1 MPNYELDHFFPNI
14 IWMRGRDENRS
25 DTDDITDITF
35 VLIFLS
41 RFRFEY
47 G

>member
-14 IWMRGRDENRS
+14 IWMRGRDENGS